1 MNSYPDAQKVVDD
14 LGDKLL
20 GAFIQSVD
28 GAAVDLEAFRD
39 AFPTWFVNF
48 SKRFVANFV
57 HERMWDRMVRE
68 VADESAVQIIDQEP
82 TRQILIDRYVIRFKR
97 HRSDLKI
104 STYPTSGALAFWT
117 NVAMIPGTETHSL
130 ALGYLWDVDE
140 AAVKGALLS
149 YRTELD
155 RPLWSVSLGANPIQ
169 AAGSGP
175 APIDWTPLEPNLPQL
190 DLRDII
196 EEDEDG
202 TEGGS

>member
-20 GAFIQSVD
+20 GAFIQAVD

-39 AFPTWFVNF
+39 AFPTWFVTF
-48 SKRFVANFV
+48 SKRFVANFI

-68 VADESAVQIIDQEP
+68 VTDESEVQIIDHEP
-82 TRQILIDRYVIRFKR
+82 TRQIIIGRYVIRFKR
-97 HRSDLKI
+97 HRTNLKI

-117 NVAMIPGTETHSL
+117 NEAMIPGTETHSL

-149 YRTELD
+149 YRTEVD
-155 RPLWSVSLGANPIQ
+155 RPLWSVLLDANPVQ

-190 DLRDII
+190 DLREIV
-196 EEDEDG
+196 EADEDG
-202 TEGGS
+202 TESGA